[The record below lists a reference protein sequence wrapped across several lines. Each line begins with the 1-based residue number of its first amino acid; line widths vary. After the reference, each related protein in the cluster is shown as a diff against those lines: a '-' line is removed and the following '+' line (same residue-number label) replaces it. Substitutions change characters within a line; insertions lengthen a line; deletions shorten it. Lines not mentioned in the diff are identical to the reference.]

1 MICIILVAGH
11 GTRLEKDIKLSVSAK
26 YNHLAGI
33 PKALLPGVDG
43 LKILDYWWR
52 LVKVRHLF
60 SDVFLVTNADK
71 YKHYER
77 WATANDFPVE
87 NIINDGSTT
96 LDTSLGAVADFEL
109 ALRHK
114 NVKDSVVVVAGD
126 MLFEDQNFDVGQVMK
141 YFQHKD
147 GNLAIYYEMEKGEDT
162 RSRGI
167 VEVDPLTN
175 RIVKFFEKP
184 DRGQTDSRLASV
196 VFYCFRQET
205 LATFSSYLERKPSR
219 NDRTFGKYMDWL
231 VNESGIPVY
240 GMKLPTRFQ
249 LIGQITLHDY
259 ESWLQYFQTKQEQKI
274 NKKPITNRAYA
285 RVGLIG
291 NPSDGFH
298 GKTISLSIKNFWA
311 DVTIQESEKLELKPH
326 PLNDPT
332 TFGSLQ
338 DLYGISLKEGYL
350 GGLRLLQ
357 ATCKKFYQYC
367 SEKGIA
373 LYKRNFTL
381 SYNTNIPRQV
391 GLAGSSA
398 IVTATLKCL
407 MQFYNLTDHDMPKPV
422 RAGFILNV
430 ETSELFINAGL
441 QDRVIQVYEGLVYMD
456 FSKGIMDEKGYGDYE
471 AISADA
477 FPQLWLAYV
486 ADPSDSGKIHSTVR
500 QRFDSGDIAVTQAMT
515 KFAEL
520 TDQAKSAIL
529 LKEWSKLS
537 TLMDENFDLRR
548 SIYSDECLGV
558 KNLDMINI
566 ARSHGSSAKFPG
578 SGGAVI
584 GMCQDQKSLLALKRE
599 MQSRGFVICDV
610 VPNTVSSAS

>member
-11 GTRLEKDIKLSVSAK
+11 GTRLEKDIKESNLEEYK
-26 YNHLAGI
+26 HLAGI

-96 LDTSLGAVADFEL
+96 LDTSLGSVSDFEL

-114 NVKDSVVVVAGD
+114 NVKDPVMVVSGD
-126 MLFEDQNFDVGQVMK
+126 MLFEDQNFDVGQVIR
-141 YFQHKD
+141 YFQLRD
-147 GNLAIYYEMEKGEDT
+147 GELAIYYEMESYEDT
-162 RSRGI
+162 RTRGI
-167 VEVDPLTN
+167 VEVDARTN

-184 DRGQTDSRLASV
+184 GLGQTHSRLASV
-196 VFYCFRQET
+196 VFYCFRRET
-205 LATFSSYLERKPSR
+205 LATVSSYLEKKLSR
-219 NDRTFGKYMDWL
+219 SDRTFGKYMDWL
-231 VNESGIPVY
+231 VNDSEISVY

-249 LIGQITLHDY
+249 LIGQVTLKDY
-259 ESWLQYFQTKQEQKI
+259 QSWLQYFQEKQKKKI
-274 NKKPITNRAYA
+274 NEKPITNRAYA
-285 RVGLIG
+285 RVGLMG
-291 NPSDGFH
+291 NPSDGFY

-311 DVTIQESEKLELKPH
+311 DVTIQESDKLELKPH

-338 DLYGISLKEGYL
+338 DLHGISLKEGYL

-381 SYNTNIPRQV
+381 CYDTNIPRQV

-422 RAGFILNV
+422 RASFILNV

-456 FSKGIMDEKGYGDYE
+456 FSKDLMEGQGYGNYE
-471 AISADA
+471 ALPLNS
-477 FPQLWLAYV
+477 FPPLWLAYIT
-486 ADPSDSGKIHSTVR
+486 DPSDSGKIHSTVR
-500 QRFDSGDIAVTQAMT
+500 QRYDCGDATVKAAMI
-515 KFAEL
+515 KFAEF
-520 TDQAKSAIL
+520 TEEAKIAISQ
-529 LKEWSKLS
+529 KDWPKLQS
-537 TLMDENFDLRR
+537 LMDENFDLRR
-548 SIYSDECLGV
+548 SIYTDESLGTR
-558 KNLDMINI
+558 NLEMIDI

-578 SGGAVI
+578 SGGAVV
-584 GMCQDQKSLLALKRE
+584 GLCPDKQNLAALKRA
-599 MQSRGFVICDV
+599 MQSKGFVICDL
-610 VPNTVSSAS
+610 VPNVFNSK

>member
-1 MICIILVAGH
+1 MLCIILVAGH
-11 GTRLEKDIKLSVSAK
+11 GTQLERDIKFNTSEEYKHLS
-26 YNHLAGI
+26 GI
-33 PKALLPGVDG
+33 PKALLPGVAG

-96 LDTSLGAVADFEL
+96 HDNSLGAVADFEL
-109 ALRHK
+109 ALRNK
-114 NVKDSVVVVAGD
+114 NVKDPVMVVAGD
-126 MLFEDQNFDVGQVMK
+126 MLFEDQNFDVAQVIK
-141 YFQHKD
+141 YFSHKD
-147 GNLAIYYEMEKGEDT
+147 GELAIYYEMEKCEDT
-162 RSRGI
+162 RTRGI
-167 VEVDPLTN
+167 VEVDSHTN

-184 DRGQTDSRLASV
+184 DHGQTNSRLASV
-196 VFYCFRQET
+196 VFYCFRQQT
-205 LATFSSYLERKPSR
+205 LATVTSYLEEKQSR
-219 NDRTFGKYMDWL
+219 NERTFGRYMDWL
-231 VNESGIPVY
+231 VNKSGIPVF

-249 LIGQITLHDY
+249 LIGQVTLNDY
-259 ESWLQYFQTKQEQKI
+259 ERWLHYFQDKQMKKI

-285 RVGLIG
+285 RVGLMG

-311 DVTIQESEKLELKPH
+311 DVSIQESEKLELKPH

-338 DLYGISLKEGYL
+338 DLHGISLKEGYL

-381 SYNTNIPRQV
+381 SYDTNIPRQV

-407 MQFYNLTDHDMPKPV
+407 MQFYNLSENDMPKPI
-422 RAGFILNV
+422 RASFILNV

-441 QDRVIQVYEGLVYMD
+441 QDRVIQVYEGLVFMD
-456 FSKGIMDEKGYGDYE
+456 FSKDLMEKQGYGNYE
-471 AISADA
+471 SLSSASL
-477 FPQLWLAYV
+477 PPLWLAYI
-486 ADPSDSGKIHSTVR
+486 ADPSDSGKIHSNVR
-500 QRFDSGDIAVTQAMT
+500 QRYDCGDTDVTEAMS
-515 KFAEL
+515 KFAKL
-520 TDQAKSAIL
+520 TDEAKTAIL
-529 LKEWSKLS
+529 EKDWEQLAS
-537 TLMDENFDLRR
+537 LMNQNFDLRR
-548 SIYSDECLGV
+548 SIYTDDCLGAL
-558 KNLDMINI
+558 NLEMVDI

-578 SGGAVI
+578 SGGAVV
-584 GMCQDQKSLLALKRE
+584 GLCSNEQSLMELKKD
-599 MQSRGFVICDV
+599 MQSRGFVICDI
-610 VPNTVSSAS
+610 VPNLRL